1 VRVLLAI
8 IALCPLVHGQTF
20 KSTVEQV
27 AVPIT
32 IHRAPGN
39 PGLDFGPEDFRVFD
53 DGRPVPIVSFG
64 KVRQSVHVLLLL
76 DTSRSMIESQSQ
88 VGSAAG
94 RVIAHLQPHD
104 SIQIGTFSS
113 VLRLSPAFS
122 ADDSNLATRVPVV
135 PGGNMT
141 ILYDALLEGCS
152 TFTNEMERRAIFVVS
167 DGMDTASSASAVS
180 VMHRA
185 AESNVAIYAVGLAG
199 RTTQRGNAVA
209 QAPDSVLRTIAED
222 TGGRYVFGGT
232 EGDFPNLLGTI
243 MEELHQQYIVG
254 FTPAVTDGRLHS
266 LFVTTRRPN
275 TGVRARKH
283 YWPPLRW

>member
-20 KSTVEQV
+20 KSTLEQV
-27 AVPIT
+27 AVPVT
-32 IHRAPGN
+32 IQRAPN
-39 PGLDFGPEDFRVFD
+39 DPGLDFGSGDFRVFD
-53 DGRPVPIVSFG
+53 DGRPVSIVSFG

-76 DTSRSMIESQSQ
+76 DTSRSMIETLSQ
-88 VGSAAG
+88 VRSAAAK
-94 RVIAHLQPHD
+94 VIAQLQPHD

-113 VLRLSPAFS
+113 MLRLTPVFS
-122 ADDSNLATRVPVV
+122 ADDSNLATRLPVV

-152 TFTNEMERRAIFVVS
+152 TFTTEMEPRAIFVVS
-167 DGMDTASSASAVS
+167 DGMDTGSSASAVS
-180 VMHRA
+180 VMQRA
-185 AESNVAIYAVGLAG
+185 AESNVAIYAVGLSG
-199 RTTQRGNAVA
+199 RATQRGNAVD

-232 EGDFPNLLGTI
+232 GGNFPNLLGTM
-243 MEELHQQYIVG
+243 MEELHQQYILG
-254 FTPAVTDGRLHS
+254 FTPAVADGRLHS
-266 LFVTTRRPN
+266 LVVTTRRPN

-283 YWPPLRW
+283 YWAPLR

>member
-1 VRVLLAI
+1 MRVLLVI

-32 IHRAPGN
+32 VLRAPSN
-39 PGLDFGPEDFRVFD
+39 PAVDFGPDDFRVFD

-64 KVRQSVHVLLLL
+64 KIRQSVHVLLLL
-76 DTSRSMIESQSQ
+76 DTSRSMIETLSQ
-88 VGSAAG
+88 VRSAASK
-94 RVIAHLQPHD
+94 VIAQLQPHD

-122 ADDSNLATRVPVV
+122 GDDSNLATRVPVV

-141 ILYDALLEGCS
+141 ILYDALLEGCG
-152 TFTNEMERRAIFVVS
+152 TFTDEMERRAIFVVS
-167 DGMDTASSASAVS
+167 DGIDTASSASAVG
-180 VMHRA
+180 VMQRA

-199 RTTQRGNAVA
+199 RTTQRGNTGA
-209 QAPDSVLRTIAED
+209 QAPDPVLRTIAED
-222 TGGRYVFGGT
+222 TGGRYVFGGAG
-232 EGDFPNLLGTI
+232 GDFSGLLGVM

-254 FTPAVTDGRLHS
+254 FTPAVADGRLHS
-266 LFVTTRRPN
+266 LVVTTQRPN
-275 TGVRARKH
+275 TGIRARKH
-283 YWPPLRW
+283 YWAPLP